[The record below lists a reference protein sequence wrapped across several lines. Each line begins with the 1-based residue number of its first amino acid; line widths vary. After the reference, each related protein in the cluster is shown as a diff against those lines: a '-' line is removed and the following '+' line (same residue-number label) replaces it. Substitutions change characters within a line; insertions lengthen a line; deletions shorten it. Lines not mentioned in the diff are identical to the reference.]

1 MYNVGT
7 VAAEL
12 APEVSLQYY
21 SSPDSKP
28 SSHSGGV
35 KRPFLEI
42 HCDGM
47 SFQLVQQGYVP
58 SFQCVCTDQDQPS
71 MEQRKCPQS
80 LAYLD

>member
-35 KRPFLEI
+35 RTLFLESG
-42 HCDGM
+42 CDGT
-47 SFQLVQQGYVP
+47 SFQLVRQGCVQ